1 MLIIWQFDK
10 RCASWQVSIIQVQ
23 AVLTPVVQLTE
34 DQKRLLENARAN
46 FSKIVSGIYSS
57 AATFT
62 ILFDQFDLYDGKWSN
77 GVKFQINCLFST
89 IQLTELIPGLVIDE
103 IRLEA
108 TPSNFYE
115 KRRNAAANAFVEV
128 NGMVSD
134 AVADC
139 KAINE
144 CLVMDTPF
152 SLMKSTIG
160 ITLNNKKCDVKNV

>member
-1 MLIIWQFDK
+1 
-10 RCASWQVSIIQVQ
+10 
-23 AVLTPVVQLTE
+23 
-34 DQKRLLENARAN
+34 
-46 FSKIVSGIYSS
+46 
-57 AATFT
+57 
-62 ILFDQFDLYDGKWSN
+62 
-77 GVKFQINCLFST
+77 
-89 IQLTELIPGLVIDE
+89 LTELIPGLVIDE